1 MGIGHVL
8 NELLKEDKRFIH
20 IDVGFG
26 PEGFF
31 DINKSVVISFG
42 VVVVLFFLCLFVST
56 VKKKKKKRINN
67 LV

>member
-42 VVVVLFFLCLFVST
+42 VVVFFFFLCVFL
-56 VKKKKKKRINN
+56 
-67 LV
+67 